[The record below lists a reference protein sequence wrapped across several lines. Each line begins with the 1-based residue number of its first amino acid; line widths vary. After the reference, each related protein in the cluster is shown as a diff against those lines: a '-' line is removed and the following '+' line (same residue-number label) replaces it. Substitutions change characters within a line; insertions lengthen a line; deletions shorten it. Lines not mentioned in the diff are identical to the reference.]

1 MSKEDLKKYIANYG
15 EVRAIKD
22 MAYLFQDL
30 SNEWLEVG
38 HKSLAYTFSDASYT
52 LVDVAAKLEIAET
65 IYSKQNDD
73 SIDNDYERMRVEFNK
88 LMHYFQT
95 LSVTDLHKSFSKNKD
110 EMIAKLKRLEFLQ
123 KHLNSK
129 NDSKK

>member
-1 MSKEDLKKYIANYG
+1 MSKESLKKYIADYG

-22 MAYLFQDL
+22 MAYIFQDL
-30 SNEWLEVG
+30 SNEWAEVG
-38 HKSLAYTFSDASYT
+38 HKSLAYTFSDTAHT
-52 LVDVAAKLEIAET
+52 LADVASKLELAET
-65 IYSKQNDD
+65 IYSKQNND
-73 SIDNDYERMRVEFNK
+73 IDNDYERMHLEFNK

-95 LSVTDLHKSFSKNKD
+95 LSVTDLHKSYSKNKD